1 MPDRG
6 RVHVGIWSELGAG
19 ARWANEGVSR
29 VIGFVIEGAAKS
41 GRYLFHVIVQPGF
54 ADTVRADL
62 RTLDAMEG
70 RDWLVSEPDTGLLS
84 DYLNKPEIR
93 TLKARERRI
102 AAAALYCNDH
112 IDVAGWFISFPF
124 FTGAT
129 YLTKPKA
136 TLMPDSLGHD
146 FPTGWSPQDWAEDG
160 SNELWR
166 INSTK
171 VTKASDHVITFSKHV
186 ARRHAA
192 PLLDTPMDKIQVV
205 PLAPPDLKGL
215 LPFLNTRRRS
225 EESHSTAS
233 DLLRRYARTAGV
245 TYLEDFP
252 FEEVPYAFTAT
263 QDRISKN
270 LGRAAEAVRR
280 LVVERRDDFKLILT
294 ASFLFGADWTL
305 LPQLMETH
313 QINRDIISVTDVPR
327 EIHAAL
333 FHCATVTI
341 HPTFFEGIVGALPF
355 YESLSVGTPCLMAR
369 GPHINE
375 LLEAEPDLAPFVFD
389 PYDVEGLANLMVE
402 VKRNR
407 EAAVDIQL
415 PIYERLSQY
424 GWDQVAESYARHSI
438 TRSGLAA

>member
-1 MPDRG
+1 MPDQARI
-6 RVHVGIWSELGAG
+6 HVGIWSELGAG

-41 GRYLFHVIVQPGF
+41 AQYLFHVVVQPGL
-54 ADTVRADL
+54 AETVRADL
-62 RTLDAMEG
+62 RSLNAVEG
-70 RDWLVSEPDTGLLS
+70 QDWLVSEPDLALLAR
-84 DYLNKPEIR
+84 YLKNPSINKLPD
-93 TLKARERRI
+93 RERRI

-146 FPTGWSPQDWAEDG
+146 FPTGWSARDWAKDG
-160 SNELWR
+160 SNESWR
-166 INSTK
+166 LNSTK

-186 ARRHAA
+186 ARRHAG
-192 PLLDTPMDKIQVV
+192 PLLETPMEKIRVV
-205 PLAPPDLKGL
+205 PLAPPDLKSL
-215 LPFLNTRRRS
+215 LPFLKARRRTA
-225 EESHSTAS
+225 ESHRMAA
-233 DLLRRYARTAGV
+233 DLLRRYARGNGV
-245 TYLEDFP
+245 AYLEDFP
-252 FEEVPYAFTAT
+252 FEQVPYAFTAT

-280 LVVERRDDFKLILT
+280 LVVERRENFKLVLT

-305 LPQLMETH
+305 LPHLIASH
-313 QINRDIISVTDVPR
+313 QFHRDVVSITDVPR

-333 FHCATVTI
+333 FHCATVTV
-341 HPTFFEGIVGALPF
+341 HPTLFEGIVGALPF

-375 LLEAEPDLAPFVFD
+375 LLEAEPGLAPFVFD
-389 PYDVEGLANLMVE
+389 PYNVDQLAELLLE
-402 VKRNR
+402 AERNR
-407 EAAVDIQL
+407 DAMVDIQL
-415 PIYERLSQY
+415 PIYERLAQY
-424 GWDQVAESYARHSI
+424 GWDQVADAYARHAI
-438 TRSGLAA
+438 TPGDLAA